1 MEKIGALYLVI
12 DQLVYDLG
20 YDLDLVKFDKIQ
32 SLVTTDNGKVIRI
45 PAEDATPD
53 GAIIFIRG
61 SRMYV
66 AINKLHRPTRD
77 AITKAINDIDANI
90 PLNAQVYKM
99 HDEVYGDTL
108 NLDFKFHGEFHE
120 FKQYQYK
127 GKYHM
132 TYCSGIGM
140 DYLTIASPIIDIE
153 KLDADL
159 LRDFANST
167 ILKIKESA

>member
-1 MEKIGALYLVI
+1 MRR
-12 DQLVYDLG
+12 
-20 YDLDLVKFDKIQ
+20 FDK
-32 SLVTTDNGKVIRI
+32 LTDSEK
-45 PAEDATPD
+45 TQY
-53 GAIIFIRG
+53 RG
-61 SRMYV
+61 RSE
-66 AINKLHRPTRD
+66 
-77 AITKAINDIDANI
+77 KAINGIDANI

-140 DYLTIASPIIDIE
+140 DYLTIASSIIDIE

-167 ILKIKESA
+167 ILKIREKESA